1 MAELSLNL
9 KKSWFLIIGKGLTAI
24 SNLKAKNTQ
33 VSDCR
38 IVGFVGNEVGV
49 FKHSI
54 FSDSMLSFKA
64 WTLIFPISL
73 GRWIFFLSIAYVE
86 LRLIEAVT
94 CSVLLTRQVSLLC
107 MFATKFQFMIVF
119 QPNCFLS
126 IYLIILLVSSP

>member
-1 MAELSLNL
+1 M
-9 KKSWFLIIGKGLTAI
+9 GLTAI

-38 IVGFVGNEVGV
+38 IVGNEVGV

-73 GRWIFFLSIAYVE
+73 G
-86 LRLIEAVT
+86 
-94 CSVLLTRQVSLLC
+94 
-107 MFATKFQFMIVF
+107 K
-119 QPNCFLS
+119 
-126 IYLIILLVSSP
+126 

>member
-1 MAELSLNL
+1 M
-9 KKSWFLIIGKGLTAI
+9 GLTAI

-73 GRWIFFLSIAYVE
+73 GR
-86 LRLIEAVT
+86 
-94 CSVLLTRQVSLLC
+94 
-107 MFATKFQFMIVF
+107 
-119 QPNCFLS
+119 
-126 IYLIILLVSSP
+126 